1 MTHFPSAQ
9 NDWQRAALAFPRH
22 TEPQRA
28 HCTRHRAPTAG
39 GSVITVAPLRVH
51 RIPQPTTSSAS
62 HSLGLACFSS
72 RISVRV
78 THLSPLTHIPVASYI
93 HSPSTYHWS
102 PCHTYF
108 IITRNCFTFQSTNP
122 GILLQGTMSPYPTH
136 LFIDSFQY
144 NFQPHWDLP
153 LIEPCEAFL
162 SSLPPNLPKSA
173 ARPISSPPQDS
184 LTPLPL
190 SRQPHPT
197 PIPWDSVAQAEMVL
211 WVQRSIS
218 QAPTRETDPVGDI

>member
-93 HSPSTYHWS
+93 HLLHTTGLHVTHTLSSPETASPS
-102 PCHTYF
+102 
-108 IITRNCFTFQSTNP
+108 NP
-122 GILLQGTMSPYPTH
+122 PILASYSKGQC
-136 LFIDSFQY
+136 
-144 NFQPHWDLP
+144 P
-153 LIEPCEAFL
+153 LIQLTC
-162 SSLPPNLPKSA
+162 
-173 ARPISSPPQDS
+173 S
-184 LTPLPL
+184 LTPSSTIFSPTGTSHSLNLVRPSFLLFLLICL
-190 SRQPHPT
+190 SLRPGPSAALHKT
-197 PIPWDSVAQAEMVL
+197 P
-211 WVQRSIS
+211 
-218 QAPTRETDPVGDI
+218 